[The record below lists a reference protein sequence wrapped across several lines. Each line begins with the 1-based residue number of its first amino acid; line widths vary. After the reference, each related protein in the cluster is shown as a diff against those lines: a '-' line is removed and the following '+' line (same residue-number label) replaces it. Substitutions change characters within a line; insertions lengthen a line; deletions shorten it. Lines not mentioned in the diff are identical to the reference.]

1 MSAVKR
7 VHVPEVEDMSWFPSV
22 LRESMTNLIVVF
34 ARKMGVIP
42 VLGSLASRALKQSGQ
57 GRIVDLGSG
66 SGGSMPEVIDSVRRD
81 PETSHVELV
90 MTDKFPSRQAI
101 ERFDDPA
108 RPYLHYARAS
118 VDATDLAAAPA
129 GLKTMVNCFHH
140 MRPPQARAILESA
153 QRSRQ
158 PILIYELADN
168 AVPFGV
174 WLAFLPLGLALV
186 FVMALFLT
194 LWVRPLT
201 LRQLVFTFVIPL
213 VPLFYAWDGQ
223 ASLPRIYTL
232 ADLDELLAPLSSPDY
247 RWEKGYAMTEHGKKK
262 GIYLLGMPA

>member
-42 VLGSLASRALKQSGQ
+42 VLGSLASRALKQSGL

-81 PETSHVELV
+81 PETSHIELV
-90 MTDKFPSRQAI
+90 MTDKFPNRQAI
-101 ERFDDPA
+101 ERFNDPA
-108 RPYLHYARAS
+108 RPYLHYARES

-194 LWVRPLT
+194 LSVRPLT
-201 LRQLVFTFVIPL
+201 LRQVVFTFVIPL

-247 RWEKGYAMTEHGKKK
+247 RWEKG
-262 GIYLLGMPA
+262 